1 MTRLYVTL
9 SIIGWVWLVAL
20 LGYVWYRTRRD
31 RGTETAR
38 GFEVQTTDVE
48 PRD

>member
-1 MTRLYVTL
+1 MTRLYLTL
-9 SIIGWVWLVAL
+9 SIIGWVWLVVL

-31 RGTETAR
+31 ARDAAR
-38 GFEVQTTDVE
+38 GVERIDVE